1 MDPFK
6 FLGSRFRRP
15 DPTARG
21 EVAYDFDRI
30 SAYFHRCGTEG
41 AASLQRIDADTTF
54 DLDLHEVFERIDRTT
69 TPVGRQMLYARLRT
83 LRGPDDCKAF
93 AERTAFFEHDPERAG
108 RCTAH
113 LGLLAKEDAST
124 ASCSTK
130 RPGYREFRQHTQP
143 LFWLPPHS
151 LQGASVR
158 SFSSCSSH
166 CSW

>member
-15 DPTARG
+15 GPTARG

-30 SAYFHRCGTEG
+30 SAYFHRCGTEE
-41 AASLQRIDADTTF
+41 AVPLQRIDADTTF

-69 TPVGRQMLYARLRT
+69 TPVGCQMLYARLRT

-93 AERTAFFEHDPERAG
+93 AERTAFSNTIPNG
-108 RCTAH
+108 PTAAPRTSGF
-113 LGLLAKEDAST
+113 LRRRMPTNST

-130 RPGYREFRQHTQP
+130 RPGCREFRQHT
-143 LFWLPPHS
+143 
-151 LQGASVR
+151 
-158 SFSSCSSH
+158 
-166 CSW
+166 